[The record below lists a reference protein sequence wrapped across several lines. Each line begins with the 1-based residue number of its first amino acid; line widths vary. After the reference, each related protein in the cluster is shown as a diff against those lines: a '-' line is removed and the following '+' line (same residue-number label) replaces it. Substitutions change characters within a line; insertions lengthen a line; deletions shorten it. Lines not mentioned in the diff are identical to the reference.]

1 MIIAQCQDH
10 KFGKEL
16 YMNQDAWHLLGI
28 KDDPKTPF
36 VLQSLIAI
44 GIKILNA
51 DEGALLIADKENNNL
66 KFAMVVGEKQNL
78 IGSTVPMGV
87 GITGMAALT
96 RDIQTA
102 SSFDE
107 NVFYRVRNDGN
118 PHSVL
123 AAPLLYEDDLLG
135 VITAVSFNFRK
146 EFSFDECQTYG
157 NFANIAATILFQQ
170 QILNSISSDLAKNA
184 LSERQKKEY
193 VAIEEL
199 MSLIRQNP
207 ERIDLLVEILA
218 LLKKF

>member
-1 MIIAQCQDH
+1 MVIAQCQDH

-28 KDDPKTPF
+28 KDDPNTPF

-107 NVFYRVRNDGN
+107 NVFYRVKNDGS

-123 AAPLLYEDDLLG
+123 AAPLLYDDELLG
-135 VITAVSFNFRK
+135 VITAVSFNLQK
-146 EFSFDECQTYG
+146 EFSIDECQNYG
-157 NFANIAATILFQQ
+157 NFANIAATILYQQ
-170 QILNSISSDLAKNA
+170 QLLNSISADLEKRVF
-184 LSERQKKEY
+184 SERQKKEY
-193 VAIEEL
+193 QAIENL
-199 MSLIRQNP
+199 MSLIKQNP
-207 ERIDLLVEILA
+207 DKIDLLIEILS
-218 LLKKF
+218 LLNKF